1 MVNEACLFWF
11 ERIIGWV
18 LLLVKLLVIFLVILF
33 YHFYLIILHWWN
45 LCWWN
50 CWWYFWYIPIICLSK
65 DCLIG
70 QFVSSVV
77 DGNASKISVIAVG
90 PSEIVACQSSPH
102 GEVDRL
108 IPSNFILWG
117 VIFVDHWPIP
127 YQPRFQFIWAMKKTR
142 LFRLYRGLYYPIT
155 CGFNRPIE
163 GSL

>member
-11 ERIIGWV
+11 ERIVGWV
-18 LLLVKLLVIFLVILF
+18 LLLVKLLVIVLVIP
-33 YHFYLIILHWWN
+33 FYLITLHWWN

-50 CWWYFWYIPIICLSK
+50 CWWYFWYIHIICLSK
-65 DCLIG
+65 NYLIG
-70 QFVSSVV
+70 QFVSSVN

-117 VIFVDHWPIP
+117 VNFVDHWPIP
-127 YQPRFQFIWAMKKTR
+127 YQPRFQFIWAMKKLGCLGCIGDYTTQ
-142 LFRLYRGLYYPIT
+142 LYAD
-155 CGFNRPIE
+155 FNKPIE